1 MYVPSRR
8 LRGSGKVRS
17 EVVVSSFKEFSQYDA
32 IGLAELLKRGDV
44 TPLEV
49 VEAAIERIER
59 LNPSLNAVVYP
70 LYERARERAQRPFA
84 QGGPLGGVPM
94 LLKDL
99 LSPLAGVPFTSGSR
113 FYQGVVPDYDAE
125 LVCRYEKA
133 GLNFVGKTSTPEFGI
148 MPVTEPV
155 LFGPVRNPWDP
166 ERTPG
171 GSSGGAAAAVAAGIV
186 PVAHG
191 GDGGGSLRIPA
202 SCCGLFALKP
212 TRGRNPAGPDASEH
226 WLGLAIEHVIT
237 RTVRDSALVLDLSSG
252 PELTSPYHAPP
263 VERPF
268 LSEVGAPSG
277 RLRIAFTD
285 RPHLPGKVHPDCRAA
300 LRDSAALCE
309 ALGHDVEEA
318 SPDIDP
324 EHFARAFFT
333 VICGSVA
340 AGIDLAEQELGR
352 RPARD
357 ELEIATWLAGM
368 LGAELSAGDAIAGL
382 QTLQHYARKVHRF
395 YEKYDLLLTPTLG
408 SPPLRI
414 GELEP
419 TGAEALAHRT
429 IANLKLGAVLRLRRV
444 IQATVNRV
452 FGFVPFTPL
461 ANVTGQPSMTVPL
474 YFNAA
479 GLPVGTMFT
488 ARFGAEGTLFR
499 LARELE
505 IARPWIERR
514 PPIHADAPQ
523 PKPAPDGRRAA

>member
-1 MYVPSRR
+1 
-8 LRGSGKVRS
+8 
-17 EVVVSSFKEFSQYDA
+17 VSTFKEFSQYDG

-44 TPLEV
+44 SPSEV

-59 LNPSLNAVVYP
+59 LNPKLNVIAHR
-70 LYERARERAQRPFA
+70 LYERARSRAQMPFT
-84 QGGPLGGVPM
+84 QGAPLGGVPM

-99 LSPLAGVPFTSGSR
+99 LSPLAGAPFTSGSR
-113 FYQGVVPDYDAE
+113 FYDGVVPDYDAE
-125 LVCRYEKA
+125 LVRRYERG
-133 GLNFVGKTSTPEFGI
+133 GLNIVAKTTTPEFGI

-155 LFGPVRNPWDP
+155 LFGPTRNPWDLA
-166 ERTPG
+166 RTPG
-171 GSSGGAAAAVAAGIV
+171 GSSGAAAAAVASGIV
-186 PVAHG
+186 PIAHG

-212 TRGRNPAGPDASEH
+212 TRGRQPSGPDASEH

-237 RTVRDSALVLDLSSG
+237 RSVRDSALVLDLTAG
-252 PELTSPYHAPP
+252 PETTSPYWAPP
-263 VERPF
+263 VARPF
-268 LSEVGAPSG
+268 LEEIGAPSG
-277 RLRIAFTD
+277 KLRIAFTD
-285 RPHLPGKVHPDCRAA
+285 RPHLPSTVHPDCRAA
-300 LRDSAALCE
+300 LRDTVALCE
-309 ALGHDVEEA
+309 AMGHEVEEA
-318 SPDIDP
+318 SPDIEP
-324 EHFARAFFT
+324 EPFAKAFFT

-340 AGIDLAEQELGR
+340 AGIDLAEAELGR

-368 LGAELSAGDAIAGL
+368 LGAELSAGNAIASIQIL
-382 QTLQHYARKVHRF
+382 QAYARRVHKFFER
-395 YEKYDLLLTPTLG
+395 YDLLLTPTLG

-414 GELEP
+414 GELDP

-429 IANLKLGAVLRLRRV
+429 IANLKLGAILRLRRV

-474 YFNAA
+474 YFNEA

-505 IARPWIERR
+505 VARPWADRR
-514 PPIHADAPQ
+514 PPVHADAEE
-523 PKPAPDGRRAA
+523 PKPAPGGQRAA